1 MGKDGCHSQDLGV
14 VKGKGIL
21 MNFPRT
27 FVLTVRRD
35 IKRFD
40 ETVKHLDEI
49 GVKWERFDGMDNQIT
64 RLQPMDTFDLDRA
77 GEKIGAKH
85 VAATLTH
92 YLIWQTMKYQPDDSF
107 VALEFD
113 VRFVEGWQEQFNT
126 AMSVIPNDWDMVYLG
141 SCCCAGRETIRIP
154 SESMFVHTTNLFEV
168 KYPLCGHAIMYRKKC
183 LETLLTIHQ
192 KINMPLDIALYYM
205 SLPKLRVYTILPRIV
220 EQYNTFLPP

>member
-1 MGKDGCHSQDLGV
+1 
-14 VKGKGIL
+14 
-21 MNFPRT
+21 MNFPPT

-35 IKRFD
+35 IKRFN
-40 ETVKHLDEI
+40 ETVKHLDEQGI
-49 GVKWERFDGMDNQIT
+49 RWSRFDGFDNQIT

-92 YLIWQTMKYQPDDSF
+92 YLLWNMMKYQPDDSF

-113 VRFVEGWQEQFNT
+113 VRFVDGWKEQFDQ
-126 AMSVIPNDWDMVYLG
+126 AMSIMPDDWDMIYLG
-141 SCCCAGRETIRIP
+141 SCCCKGRESTPIDWQYTKCGDRY
-154 SESMFVHTTNLFEV
+154 EKTNVFEV

-220 EQYNTFLPP
+220 EQHGTFLPP

>member
-1 MGKDGCHSQDLGV
+1 
-14 VKGKGIL
+14 

-27 FVLTVRRD
+27 FVLTVRRP

-40 ETVKHLDEI
+40 ETTKHLDEI

-64 RLQPMDTFDLDRA
+64 RLQPLDTFDLDRA

-92 YLIWQTMKYQPDDSF
+92 YLCWKVCSYLPEDSF
-107 VALEFD
+107 WILEFD
-113 VRFVEGWQEQFNT
+113 VRMADGWREQYEK
-126 AMSVIPNDWDMVYLG
+126 AMSVMPDDWQIIFLG
-141 SCCCAGRETIRIP
+141 SCCCKGRETKHIA
-154 SESMFVHTTNLFEV
+154 ENVYEVHW
-168 KYPLCGHAIMYRKKC
+168 PLCGHAIQVRQSA
-183 LETLLTIHQ
+183 LPILLDIHQ

-220 EQYNTFLPP
+220 DQHATFLPP